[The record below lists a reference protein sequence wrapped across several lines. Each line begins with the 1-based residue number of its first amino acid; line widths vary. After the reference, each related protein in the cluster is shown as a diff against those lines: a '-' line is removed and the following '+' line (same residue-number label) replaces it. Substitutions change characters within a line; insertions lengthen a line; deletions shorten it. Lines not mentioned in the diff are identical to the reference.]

1 MTDTKKLLLEFS
13 SKTGVAGLESEAAG
27 YGKDLLEKYGEVTLS
42 PLGSVICTVQ
52 KPKNGELHIML
63 DAHIDEIGMVVAHIG
78 DKGFLRAGGCGGID
92 RRLLM
97 ASPVTVHNYCEGRN
111 LCEAYNLCEACT
123 QNGGITGVICSTP
136 PHLNKDCDKKNK
148 KVEEIY
154 IDIGAEDK
162 EEAEKLVRLGDRIT
176 LNSRTREL
184 LNGLVSGKALDD
196 RAGCVSLLK
205 ALEYLDLKKKPLGCG
220 LSVVFSTMEEVG
232 GQGAKT
238 AAYSVDPTHALAVDV
253 SFAYTPDSQK
263 EKCGEIKKGPMIG
276 FAPILEAELSNMLV
290 RLAERDEI
298 PHQCEVMGSK
308 TSTNADAIAVSRGG
322 VRTALLSI
330 PQKYMHTPVETVA
343 VEDVENT
350 GRLIAAFVREIAEA
364 AKEDCRNG

>member
-1 MTDTKKLLLEFS
+1 MTDTKKLLFEFS

-27 YGKDLLEKYGEVTLS
+27 YGKALLEKYGEVTIS

-52 KPKNGELHIML
+52 KPKNGEPHIML
-63 DAHIDEIGMVVAHIG
+63 DAHIDEIGMVVSHIG
-78 DKGFLRAGGCGGID
+78 DKGFLRAVGCGGID

-97 ASPVTVHNYCEGRN
+97 ASPVTVHSLCEGN
-111 LCEAYNLCEACT
+111 T
-123 QNGGITGVICSTP
+123 KNGGITGVICSTP
-136 PHLNKDCDKKNK
+136 PHLNKDGDKKNK

-154 IDIGAEDK
+154 IDIGATDK
-162 EEAEKLVRLGDRIT
+162 EEAEKLAHLGDRIT
-176 LNSRTREL
+176 LNSRPREL

-205 ALEYLDLKKKPLGCG
+205 ALEYLEVKKKPLDCG
-220 LSVVFSTMEEVG
+220 LTVVFSSMEEIG

-238 AAYSVDPTHALAVDV
+238 AAYSLDPTHALVVDV

-276 FAPILEAELSNMLV
+276 FAPILEAGLSKMLV
-290 RLAERDEI
+290 RLAEKDEI
-298 PHQCEVMGSK
+298 PRQCEVIGSK

-350 GRLIAAFVREIAEA
+350 GRLIAAFVREIAKA
-364 AKEDCRNG
+364 AKEDRRNG